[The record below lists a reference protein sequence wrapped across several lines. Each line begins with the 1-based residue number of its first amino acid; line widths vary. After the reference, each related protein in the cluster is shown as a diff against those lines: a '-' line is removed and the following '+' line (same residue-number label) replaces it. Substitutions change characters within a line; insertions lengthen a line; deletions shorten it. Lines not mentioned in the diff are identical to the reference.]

1 MNQRP
6 ILPYALG
13 IAGLIPFVGLA
24 IFWIFGFG
32 LPRPTPIL
40 WIVWYGAA
48 ILSFLGGSRWGA
60 EIGNFP
66 QSPNRLRL
74 TLAMLPPLLGWLAAI
89 LVNELAFGAAL
100 ALLIAALGFQLAWDI
115 LAIRSGIFPRWYLPL
130 RILLTVAAVLSLQA
144 VALSGIQPVWF

>member
-1 MNQRP
+1 MSSRP
-6 ILPYALG
+6 VLPFVLG
-13 IAGLIPFVGLA
+13 IAGLVPFVGLA
-24 IFWIFGFG
+24 IFWAFSFG

-60 EIGNFP
+60 EISNNP
-66 QSPNRLRL
+66 QSPNSLRL

-130 RILLTVAAVLSLQA
+130 RILLTVVAVLSLQA
-144 VALSGIQPVWF
+144 VAVSGTQPLWF